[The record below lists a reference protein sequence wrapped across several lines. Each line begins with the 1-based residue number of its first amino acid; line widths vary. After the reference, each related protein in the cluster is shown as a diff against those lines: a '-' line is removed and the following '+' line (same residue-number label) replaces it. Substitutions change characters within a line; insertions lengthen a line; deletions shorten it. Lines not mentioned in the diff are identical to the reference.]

1 MAAARSLRRWQWTHT
16 WSSLV
21 CTLFL
26 LLLCLSGLPLIFHDE
41 IDDWLHPPPV
51 PADANN
57 VGPKVPLSA
66 ILAKAQARYP
76 GDRFTFLSFPDDEPV
91 VTVGMLAHP
100 DTSRAQGHWLKFHPV
115 TGALIDDPMQH
126 GQRRIEFMDV
136 MLGLHNSLLAGLPGT
151 LVLGLMGLLFVAALV
166 SGVVLYVPFM
176 HKLAFGTLRTDKHRR
191 VGWLDLHNLV
201 GITVLAWMTVV
212 GITGVINTL
221 ERPLFAAWQ
230 ASDLEAMLAH
240 RRTDPFVSGTCT
252 PERAIAAA
260 DATHANHRRASVLFP
275 SEAAHHPH
283 DYLVWSHG
291 DTLVTKELL
300 TAVLVD
306 ADTCRVSAQGELPWY
321 LRTLELSR
329 PLHFGDY
336 GGLPLKIVWAVL
348 DVATIA
354 VLMTGLFLWFGKRR
368 KPREVR
374 A

>member
-1 MAAARSLRRWQWTHT
+1 MASARSLRRWQWVHT
-16 WSSLV
+16 GSSLV

-26 LLLCLSGLPLIFHDE
+26 LLLCLTGLPLIFHDE
-41 IDDWLHPPPV
+41 IDDWLHPLAV
-51 PADANN
+51 AAEADN
-57 VGPKVPLSA
+57 VGSDVPLSA
-66 ILAKAQARYP
+66 ILASAQARYP
-76 GDRFTFLSFPDDEPV
+76 GDRFAFLSFPDDEPL
-91 VTVGMLAHP
+91 VTVGMLTHP
-100 DTSRAQGHWLKFHPV
+100 GTPEEQGHWLKFHPV
-115 TGALIDDPMQH
+115 TGALIDDPMKH

-136 MLGLHNSLLAGLPGT
+136 MLSLHNSLLAGLPGT
-151 LVLGLMGLLFVAALV
+151 LVLGWMGILFVAALV

-176 HKLAFGTLRTDKHRR
+176 QKLAFGTVRMDKHRR
-191 VGWLDLHNLV
+191 VGGLDLHNLV
-201 GITVLAWMTVV
+201 GITALAWMTVV

-230 ASDLEAMLAH
+230 ASDLESMLAH
-240 RRTDPFVSGTCT
+240 RRVDRSAPGTCT

-260 DATHANHRRASVLFP
+260 DATHANRRRASVLFP

-283 DYLVWSHG
+283 DFLVWSHG

-336 GGLPLKIVWAVL
+336 GGLALKIVWAVL
-348 DVATIA
+348 DLATIA
-354 VLMTGLFLWFGKRR
+354 VLVTGLFLWFGKRR
-368 KPREVR
+368 KSREPK